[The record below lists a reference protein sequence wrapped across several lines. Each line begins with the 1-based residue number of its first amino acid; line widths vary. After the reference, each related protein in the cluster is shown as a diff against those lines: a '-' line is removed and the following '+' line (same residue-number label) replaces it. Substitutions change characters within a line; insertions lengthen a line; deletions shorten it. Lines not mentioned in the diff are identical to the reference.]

1 MSKGVLVGIP
11 VRRMQFKPEDIAENY
26 YDNDPLITVFWNTLS
41 MLFPEGEQF
50 FVRAVR
56 AAAKDAGLSST
67 LNNAIS
73 GFIGQEAF
81 HTLGHKQ
88 FNAILKKQGYPV
100 DAVDKYLNK
109 VLGFISNKNPRF
121 ALYITCILE
130 HYTSTLAGQLLD
142 NPEHNAAVLGAARN
156 MWLHHAVEE
165 VEHRSVSFDV
175 LMQTKGSKVL
185 ADMLFIPVSI
195 VFAAAVSTLFVYNLS
210 SQKVQLKD
218 LRSGTRLVK
227 LLLRNTDKLKDWF
240 TKDFHPNKHSSAN
253 IHKIKEELKL

>member
-1 MSKGVLVGIP
+1 MSKGNLVGIP
-11 VRRMQFKPEDIAENY
+11 PRRMNFKAEDIPLNY
-26 YDNDPLITVFWNTLS
+26 YDNDALMTVFWNTLS

-56 AAAKDAGLSST
+56 AAAKEAELSTT
-67 LNNAIS
+67 LKNEIS

-88 FNAILKKQGYPV
+88 FNAILKAQGYPV
-100 DAVDKYLNK
+100 NTVDKYLNK
-109 VLGFISNKNPRF
+109 VLSAIDKTNPRF

-130 HYTSTLAGQLLD
+130 HYTSTLASQLLD
-142 NPEHNAAVLGAARN
+142 NPEHNQAVLGAARN

-175 LMQTKGSKVL
+175 LMQTKGSKVI

-195 VFAAAVSTLFVYNLS
+195 VFAAAVASLFAFNLAN
-210 SQKVQLKD
+210 QKVHIKD
-218 LRSGTRLVK
+218 LRSTARLVK
-227 LLLRNTDKLKDWF
+227 LLIKNTDKLKDWF
-240 TKDFHPNKHSSAN
+240 SKDFHPKLHSSSSIN
-253 IHKIKEELKL
+253 QIKEELKL